1 MLRYRT
7 LTTTVIGAGMLVAFT
22 AVTGAVEPV
31 KLRWASDH
39 NGPPHP
45 AAIAE
50 VYFAE
55 QVEKRIPGSKVRI
68 YWAKSLYTVPQGV
81 KALTQGNLEMITG
94 QFGKTSSIEPLANVL
109 LGAGKLSTVG
119 AIDGVDSTKTF
130 KFLAAHF
137 NKSHDITMFG
147 AGHLSMYMGAG
158 AVKARLIGPA
168 DFAGKKI
175 RSMGPAENA
184 LLSALGANP
193 QAMAFGDVPP
203 ALQTGVIDGLLTSL
217 GGFNAT
223 KEQAPYFT
231 VAGLNGIV
239 GDYYWFGAS
248 NRWWNKLSQA
258 QRDILTDIIKN
269 DFMPFQR
276 SINYCNDKRTLDK
289 YVTKDKNAPGIYVL
303 SQAEAAVI
311 KKAENGATNAWIKTK
326 VNDTGD
332 KLVDQFTAEAET
344 LVKAN
349 PPGSHSLEKTD
360 CSKYEKYF
368 ARYSKGAKLYKA
380 KNRK

>member
-7 LTTTVIGAGMLVAFT
+7 STTAVIGAAILIASTGIA
-22 AVTGAVEPV
+22 GAVEPV

-55 QVEKRIPGSKVRI
+55 QVEKKIPGSKVRI
-68 YWAKSLYTVPQGV
+68 YWAKSLYNVPQGV
-81 KALTQGNLEMITG
+81 KALTQGNLEILTG
-94 QFGKTSSIEPLANVL
+94 QFGKSSSIEPLANVV

-119 AIDGVDSTKTF
+119 AIDSLDSTKTF
-130 KFLAAHF
+130 KQLVGVFD
-137 NKSHDITMFG
+137 KSHGIKIFG

-158 AVKARLIGPA
+158 AVKKRFIGPA

-276 SINYCNDKRTLDK
+276 VINYCNDKRTLDK

-311 KKAENGATNAWIKTK
+311 KKAEDGATNAWIKTK

-332 KLVDQFTAEAET
+332 KLVDQFTAEAEA

-349 PPGSHSLEKTD
+349 PPGSHALEKTD

-368 ARYSKGAKLYKA
+368 ARYGKGAELYRA